1 MILWWK
7 KKDGESEKTAG
18 NEKTAGV
25 GDAQKVESGEAEKI
39 EAPASA
45 VSWTEKLTTGLKRT
59 TQQMAG
65 NITALFTQKKLDQ
78 ATLDDLMDILLAA
91 DLGVETAERLIKAL
105 AKDRF
110 DKEVSEREVREHIAE
125 TIEEILAPHAKP
137 LLVDQNKKPY
147 VMVMVGVNGA
157 GKTTTMAKLAA
168 QYQAQG
174 LSVMMA
180 AGDTFRAAAVEQLKA
195 WGERLK
201 IPVYAKELE
210 ADAAALAYEAYQKA
224 KEDKID
230 VLLIDTAG
238 RLQNK
243 ANLMAELEK
252 VMRVLKK
259 HGADLPHQA
268 LLILDGTTGQN
279 AHQQVDIFKNVA
291 GVTGLVITKLD
302 GTAKGG
308 VVVSLAERFALPLY
322 AIGMGEGRDD
332 LQSFSAREFARTL
345 MGLA

>member
-7 KKDGESEKTAG
+7 KKDDTAQA
-18 NEKTAGV
+18 EPIQTPEQP
-25 GDAQKVESGEAEKI
+25 AQT
-39 EAPASA
+39 
-45 VSWTEKLTTGLKRT
+45 WTEKLTSGLKRS

-65 NITALFTQKKLDQ
+65 SITALFTQKKLDQ
-78 ATLDDLMDILLAA
+78 TTLDDLMDILLAA

-110 DKEVSEREVREHIAE
+110 DKEVTEREVREHIAGS
-125 TIEEILAPHAKP
+125 IEDILSPHAKA
-137 LLVDQNKKPY
+137 LTIDHHKKPY
-147 VMVMVGVNGA
+147 VIVMVGVNGA

-168 QYQAQG
+168 QYQEQG
-174 LSVMMA
+174 LKVMMA
-180 AGDTFRAAAVEQLKA
+180 AGDTFRAAAVEQLKV
-195 WGERLK
+195 WGERLH

-224 KEDKID
+224 KDEGID
-230 VLLIDTAG
+230 ILLIDTAG

-259 HGADLPHQA
+259 HGDDLPHQS

-279 AHQQVDIFKNVA
+279 AHQQVEIFKSVA

-322 AIGMGEGRDD
+322 AIGIGEGKDD
-332 LQSFSAREFARTL
+332 LQSFRARDFARTL
-345 MGLA
+345 MGLE